1 MHSTASSFYGSM
13 VQAGYMEP
21 FGKFPLP
28 KPSKFQCIY
37 FQALCQ
43 QRARLGNHPRK
54 ISARRHTR
62 KGFTAKKTTG
72 LPEILEQVLLL
83 VPPPLLLDLVPMPAN
98 SIPPCWPSWLG
109 ACPSQSQRSVQN
121 NSYTDSMQLR
131 LKGTESAKRETTACH
146 GSQIAQSNDI
156 VHDVA
161 FNWNGLQRHWNNF
174 VSNPSIQV
182 HAQQIQ
188 TQPQHLLLRCCS
200 LAFFLWWGSKE
211 YGKNAKLTS
220 PWGGIQFLFCV
231 LSRSGDLARL
241 DKHPSQSSSLWYSP
255 LPELLREARRF
266 PFLLSLSRHWTITSS
281 ATCRASLT

>member
-28 KPSKFQCIY
+28 KFQCIY

-83 VPPPLLLDLVPMPAN
+83 VPPPLLLDLVPMLAN

-109 ACPSQSQRSVQN
+109 ACTQAKTKLRLHVALSQRF
-121 NSYTDSMQLR
+121 LPIPFW
-131 LKGTESAKRETTACH
+131 EA
-146 GSQIAQSNDI
+146 
-156 VHDVA
+156 
-161 FNWNGLQRHWNNF
+161 RHF
-174 VSNPSIQV
+174 PF
-182 HAQQIQ
+182 
-188 TQPQHLLLRCCS
+188 S
-200 LAFFLWWGSKE
+200 LALWRQPVK
-211 YGKNAKLTS
+211 
-220 PWGGIQFLFCV
+220 Q
-231 LSRSGDLARL
+231 RSFGERMRIAIIACQLHA
-241 DKHPSQSSSLWYSP
+241 
-255 LPELLREARRF
+255 
-266 PFLLSLSRHWTITSS
+266 
-281 ATCRASLT
+281 